1 MSTVIL
7 KKYELVKDDEVPTT
21 HKERDKDLIEIIN
34 SVTKTIDDYLI
45 RTKQV
50 PDEKIHKNISN

>member
-1 MSTVIL
+1 M
-7 KKYELVKDDEVPTT
+7 KKYELVKDDELQTT
-21 HKERDKDLIEIIN
+21 QKERDRDLIEIIN
-34 SVTKTIDDYLI
+34 AVSKTIDDYLI